1 LPALQAEAAVQNPP
15 WQFVE
20 QQSAPVE
27 HAWPWTL
34 HTPVEPGIAA
44 QLPPAQ
50 LPVQQLPS
58 AEHVTPTSRQRWSEH
73 CPLSQRL
80 VQQSVLLLQAP
91 VEAPHST
98 TVFSHV
104 SLAVHEP

>member
-1 LPALQAEAAVQNPP
+1 LQAATGVQNPP

-27 HAWPWTL
+27 HPWPWSL
-34 HTPVEPGIAA
+34 HKSVEPGIGA
-44 QLPPAQ
+44 QLPPEQ
-50 LPVQQLPS
+50 LPVQQLLS
-58 AEHVTPTSRQRWSEH
+58 AEQAPPLSTQRWSEH

-80 VQQSVLLLQAP
+80 VQQSVLLLHAP
-91 VEAPHST
+91 LAAPHST

-104 SLAVHEP
+104 SLMVHEP